1 MCNFIKF
8 IFISCALFVFN
19 SQYIFGQTLNKYE
32 STSQFSELI
41 RKNAKVVIKE
51 TGQVG
56 SDEEEAAYYAPI
68 RYVIVYNKIVPMYE
82 RDGDRRIKILID
94 EKSFT
99 LIKLIGVVEHISK
112 KFPSPNN
119 LSIEI
124 HTSLASIETPEENE
138 MVKDGE
144 DSRFRDKYNLY
155 KSAYYDRAKTGKE
168 SLLIS
173 FPNK

>member
-1 MCNFIKF
+1 MKKLLFIGLLL
-8 IFISCALFVFN
+8 LFQFDYLIA
-19 SQYIFGQTLNKYE
+19 QKLQKYE
-32 STSQFSELI
+32 TTSHFSELI
-41 RKNAKVVIKE
+41 GKRAKVVIKE
-51 TGQVG
+51 AGQVG
-56 SDEEEAAYYAPI
+56 SIEEEAAYYAPI
-68 RYVIVYNKIVPMYE
+68 RYVIIYNKIVPMYE

-112 KFPSPNN
+112 KFPSPSD

-144 DSRFRDKYNLY
+144 DSRFSKTYNLY
-155 KSAYYDRAKTGKE
+155 KSAYYNRSEKGKE

-173 FPNK
+173 FPDK